1 MNSARSFAASEFGTT
16 RMCGASATLNT
27 GTRSTSGSKRSEC
40 SRKGLMTRFP
50 PAPISSVWPSADDF
64 TTNSMATLP
73 DAPALFSTTTC
84 RPSCCARPSAAM
96 RPRISVS
103 PPGEVSTTIRIARFG
118 YAFCAATGVAPMLRA
133 RPRRPAIPRRAAR
146 DDFILFL
153 FGCRSQV
160 YAIAGAAVIV
170 ERTLAL
176 GPHRHFHLA
185 DPLDAASQVIAVG
198 ELRDARR
205 RSRRDQDSGLE
216 RHHVR
221 EKANV
226 LAKAADHVA
235 GMRAHGDLAV
245 LLDADREVLRIVD
258 LVASHDPRSQA
269 GEGIEAFADVARVLP
284 APPPG
289 IALTEVPANRVAE
302 HVLERLVF
310 ADVARRLS
318 DHRAQFAFEIHVLGY
333 PRKDHGPARTDDRG
347 RGLEKKLSHQLVLGE
362 ARAVGRAHFFAHLR
376 LVRLVVRSSRP
387 DRGGVENG
395 REQPRLSEWQG
406 RARLR
411 GETRQLHRRGLV
423 RESLDHFEHGVARLQ
438 MARFHERIADRIE
451 LLPDHGPREALVVMA
466 DLHRLSLGSEN
477 KLSRASRPRP

>member
-50 PAPISSVWPSADDF
+50 PAPISSVWPSAGDF
-64 TTNSMATLP
+64 TTYSMATLP

-84 RPSCCARPSAAM
+84 RPSCCARPSAAT

-103 PPGEVSTTIRIARFG
+103 PPGEVSTTIRIARLG
-118 YAFCAATGVAPMLRA
+118 YAPWAATSVAPVPRA
-133 RPRRPAIPRRAAR
+133 RPRRPAVPRKAAR

-160 YAIAGAAVIV
+160 YAIAGAAIIV
-170 ERTLAL
+170 ERTLAF
-176 GPHRHFHLA
+176 GPHDHFHLA

-205 RSRRDQDSGLE
+205 GSRRDQDSGLE
-216 RHHVR
+216 RRHVR

-226 LAKAADHVA
+226 LAKPADHVA
-235 GMRAHGDLAV
+235 GMRAHGELAV

-258 LVASHDPRSQA
+258 LVARHDPRSEA
-269 GEGIEAFADVARVLP
+269 GEGVEAFADVARVLP

-289 IALTEVPANRVAE
+289 IALAEVPANRVAE
-302 HVLERLVF
+302 HVVERLVF
-310 ADVARRLS
+310 ADVACRLS

-333 PRKDHGPARTDDRG
+333 SRKDHGPARADDRG
-347 RGLEKKLSHQLVLGE
+347 RGLEKKLRHQLVLGE
-362 ARAVGRAHFFAHLR
+362 VRTVRRAHFFPHFS
-376 LVRLVVRSSRP
+376 LVRLVVRGRGP
-387 DRGGVENG
+387 DRRRIEEW
-395 REQPRLSEWQG
+395 REQFH
-406 RARLR
+406 LR
-411 GETRQLHRRGLV
+411 ERDGGPGLRRETRQLHRRGLV
-423 RESLDHFEHGVARLQ
+423 RKSLDHFEHGVARLQ
-438 MARFHERIADRIE
+438 MARFHERVADRIE
-451 LLPDHGPREALVVMA
+451 LFPDHRPREALVVMA
-466 DLHRLSLGSEN
+466 DLHRLLLRFRNE
-477 KLSRASRPRP
+477 LSRASRPRP